1 MTEDALNKLSKDAL
15 FDMLMKS
22 TKELVDMI
30 HKEGI
35 TKLEAKKKE
44 VQLIQKAII
53 AKRAENNTG
62 SSLL

>member
-1 MTEDALNKLSKDAL
+1 MTEDALKKLSIDAL

-30 HKEGI
+30 HKEGKI
-35 TKLEAKKKE
+35 KLEAKKKE

-53 AKRAENNTG
+53 AKRTENNIG
-62 SSLL
+62 